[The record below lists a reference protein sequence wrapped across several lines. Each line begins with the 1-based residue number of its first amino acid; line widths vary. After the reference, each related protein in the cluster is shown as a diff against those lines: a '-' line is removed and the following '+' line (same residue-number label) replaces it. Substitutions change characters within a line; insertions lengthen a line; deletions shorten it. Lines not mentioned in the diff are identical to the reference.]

1 MTLKFLDHQV
11 TRYKVVSF
19 TIRVNIN
26 GGADLGEMRVFGGFF
41 FGTYGVWDT
50 CGTIKWRYQK
60 AIYHMGLKL
69 REILMEA

>member
-26 GGADLGEMRVFGGFF
+26 GGADLGEMRFFLEHMEFGIPVEHSSGDVKKQFIT
-41 FGTYGVWDT
+41 G
-50 CGTIKWRYQK
+50 
-60 AIYHMGLKL
+60 A
-69 REILMEA
+69 